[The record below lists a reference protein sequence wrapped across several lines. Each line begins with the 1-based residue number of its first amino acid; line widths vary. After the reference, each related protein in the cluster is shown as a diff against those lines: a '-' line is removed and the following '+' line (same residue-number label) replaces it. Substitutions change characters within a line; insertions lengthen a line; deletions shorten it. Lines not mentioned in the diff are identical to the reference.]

1 MAQTIN
7 TNIASLNA
15 QRNLNSSQSSLA
27 TSLERLSSGLRI
39 NSAKDDAAGLAI
51 SERFTTQIRG
61 LNQAIR
67 NANDGISLS
76 QTAEG
81 ALGELTNNLQ
91 RIRELA
97 VQSANAT
104 NSDSD
109 RAALNQEVAQRLAE
123 IDRIASQTS
132 FNGRKVLDGSFGSA
146 AFQVGA
152 NVGETISLDLSTSI
166 RQDQIGAVATAT
178 TVDLDTVITEA
189 VAGTTGSAATYAFD
203 ATNLIADYSTVPAT
217 AGSDTID
224 FGTGTPSAGDTVT
237 VNGVTF
243 TFADSAGASTVDSA
257 TAVTVNVD
265 FGGGATAQ
273 QATDEFVTA
282 LGLAVT
288 DAGSAGTGAAL
299 SGLSADNAAGTTQ
312 VVTISDT
319 ALGTA
324 ATVGRTVTASDA
336 TVVQDVTG
344 TDADTSANATFSITD
359 PEGNA
364 LTVTLDSDVTSAAD
378 LLGEITS
385 AAGYGAATFTA
396 AASGSEI
403 TITDSSNATGSFAIG
418 GADAATITAE
428 NVAGGTAAGVADVA
442 PVAANT
448 LAITDLT
455 IQIGDADAVAVANAT
470 YSTIDD
476 FVSAVNTALGGNASA
491 SLGDDNVLTITSS
504 ETVTIAGT
512 DAATAFS
519 ATEFA
524 AAGSLATVNVSTDT
538 AANDA
543 IQRIDSAL
551 TSVSDLRS
559 TFGAIQNRFE
569 STIANLSTTVESLSA
584 SRSRIQDADFASETA
599 NLTRAQI
606 LQQAGTAIL
615 AQANALPQNVLSLL
629 G

>member
-1 MAQTIN
+1 MAQVIN

-109 RAALNQEVAQRLAE
+109 RAALNQEVQQRLAE
-123 IDRIASQTS
+123 VDRIASQTS
-132 FNGRKVLDGSFGSA
+132 FNGRKILDGSFGSA
-146 AFQVGA
+146 SFQVGA
-152 NVGETISLDLSTSI
+152 NVGETISLDLTTSV
-166 RQDQIGAVATAT
+166 RQAGIGAVASAT
-178 TVDLDTVITEA
+178 TVDLSTEISDGITASA
-189 VAGTTGSAATYAFD
+189 VFDVADIQGDYA
-203 ATNLIADYSTVPAT
+203 TVPAT
-217 AGSDTID
+217 
-224 FGTGTPSAGDTVT
+224 TGTSTIQVTTPAADTDSIDI
-237 VNGVTF
+237 NGVTF
-243 TFADSAGASTVDSA
+243 TFSDANTGDTETVVDASNVTIVRDITTTPLTANTTASAIS
-257 TAVTVNVD
+257 
-265 FGGGATAQ
+265 
-273 QATDEFVTA
+273 
-282 LGLAVT
+282 
-288 DAGSAGTGAAL
+288 DAIAAYKA
-299 SGLSADNAAGTTQ
+299 SGLSDGSLDDITAAANTDT
-312 VVTISDT
+312 VTLTYAT
-319 ALGTA
+319 AGLPSSNGNSIGTA
-324 ATVGRTVTASDA
+324 SGTLATTNDLDASGA
-336 TVVQDVTG
+336 
-344 TDADTSANATFSITD
+344 DADTSANVDLVFTD
-359 PEGNA
+359 TDSNTV
-364 LTVTLDSDVTSAAD
+364 TVTLDSNLSTATASDIKALIDAQLGGEFTVAAD
-378 LLGEITS
+378 DT
-385 AAGYGAATFTA
+385 AGTLTLTDD
-396 AASGSEI
+396 ASV
-403 TITDSSNATGSFAIG
+403 TGSFTATLD
-418 GADAATITAE
+418 GAGLTPSSTTAGDATAQ
-428 NVAGGTAAGVADVA
+428 
-442 PVAANT
+442 T
-448 LAITDLT
+448 LDITDLT
-455 IQIGDADAVAVANAT
+455 IQIGDADAVAVANAS